1 MFLLM
6 ALYKVYYKLRFSHSA
21 RTMNLSYPSEGAAKE
36 ALVRQCTISA
46 ADAKDVV
53 IEKIELV

>member
-1 MFLLM
+1 M

-36 ALVRQCTISA
+36 AFVRQCTISA